1 MHKDLKKAIVLWLID
16 NENRWQRVNS
26 CTSEFKNYIFNDEGN
41 YLIGGKEVSEFISK
55 ADDLLF
61 G

>member
-1 MHKDLKKAIVLWLID
+1 MNKELKRAIINWLLD

-26 CTSEFKNYIFNDEGN
+26 CKEEFRQYIYTADGH
-41 YLIGGKEVSEFISK
+41 YCIGGEEVGNFVSNMNK
-55 ADDLLF
+55 AIY